1 MPLTRLVLASQQYA
15 RGEIDEEIYKLA
27 LADFTQQLGNA
38 GLQRIANQI
47 SKLDPIGM

>member
-1 MPLTRLVLASQQYA
+1 MPLTRLVIASQQFA

-27 LADFTQQLGNA
+27 LADFTQQLGKV
-38 GLQRIANQI
+38 GLQRLANQM